1 MALPKI
7 LRNYSLYVDGIGYAG
22 KVTEAKPPT
31 LTVKTEEF
39 RAGGMDAPAEI
50 DMGMEA
56 LNMSFTLAEY
66 DPAVLR
72 QFGLLDQNAVQ
83 VALRGAMVDNGTAA
97 TSIVVNGT
105 GHFKEFDPTD
115 FVAGDNTEA
124 QFNMG
129 LRYYKMTIGGDVI
142 HEIDVENMV
151 RIING
156 EDQLAS
162 IRTAIG
168 I

>member
-7 LRNYSLYVDGIGYAG
+7 LRNFSLYVDGIGYAG
-22 KVTEAKPPT
+22 KVTEATPPT
-31 LTVKTEEF
+31 LTVKTDEF
-39 RAGGMDAPAEI
+39 RAGGMDAPVEI

-56 LNMSFTLAEY
+56 LNLSFILAEY
-66 DPAVLR
+66 SDSLLG
-72 QFGLLDQNAVQ
+72 QFGLLDQNAVR

-105 GHFKEFDPTD
+105 GHFKEFDPGN

-124 QFNMG
+124 KLNMG

>member
-1 MALPKI
+1 
-7 LRNYSLYVDGIGYAG
+7 
-22 KVTEAKPPT
+22 
-31 LTVKTEEF
+31 
-39 RAGGMDAPAEI
+39 
-50 DMGMEA
+50 MEA
-56 LNMSFTLAEY
+56 LNMSFILAEY
-66 DPAVLR
+66 SDSVLR
-72 QFGLLDQNAVQ
+72 QFGLLNQNGVQ
-83 VALRGAMVDNGTAA
+83 AALRGAMMANGEDA
-97 TSIVVNGT
+97 TPIVLNVT
-105 GHFKEFDPTD
+105 GHFKEFDPGN

-151 RIING
+151 RIIDG
-156 EDQLAS
+156 VDQLAS

>member
-1 MALPKI
+1 MALPRI
-7 LRNYSLYVDGIGYAG
+7 LRNFSLYVDGIGYAG
-22 KVTEAKPPT
+22 KVTEATPPT
-31 LTVKTEEF
+31 LTIKTEEF

-50 DMGMEA
+50 DMGMEP

-66 DPAVLR
+66 DRAVLR

-97 TSIVVNGT
+97 TAIVVNGT
-105 GHFKEFDPTD
+105 GHIKENDPGSFT
-115 FVAGDNTEA
+115 AGEATEA
-124 QFNMG
+124 SFTMG
-129 LRYYKMTIGGDVI
+129 LRYYKMTIDGDVVY
-142 HEIDVENMV
+142 EIDVENMV